1 MFATIR
7 RYTPKG
13 AIPDNGMQQVGR
25 QIQEEFVPL
34 AREIP
39 GFHAYYVVNVRDRE
53 LVTVSIFETREGAA
67 QSTKRA
73 AEYVLENRL
82 PFELNPP
89 EVLEGEILTSAE
101 AGREA
106 GVR

>member
-13 AIPDNGMQQVGR
+13 TVPGNGMEEVGR
-25 QIQEEFVPL
+25 LIRDGFAPL
-34 AREIP
+34 VREIP
-39 GFHAYYVVNVRDRE
+39 GFHSYYCVNVRDRE
-53 LVTVSIFETREGAA
+53 LVTVSVFETSEGGAESTRRASKFVRE
-67 QSTKRA
+67 SK
-73 AEYVLENRL
+73 L

-89 EVLEGEILTSAE
+89 EVLEGEVIASAE
-101 AGREA
+101 SQL